1 MPFIED
7 FIKKRRLKRSKKAES
22 DAFFLTKKTK
32 ANELDEFSEA
42 IRNFTPRHNT
52 HWKEEK

>member
-22 DAFFLTKKTK
+22 DAFFLTKNPTRT
-32 ANELDEFSEA
+32 ELDEFSEA
-42 IRNFTPRHNT
+42 IRNFTPRHNN
-52 HWKEEK
+52 HWKKEK